1 MSKIK
6 WVSMLL
12 MCLFMFGC
20 MAKDIQTELG
30 QPMSEKM
37 VNIYAFIDYSKML
50 SDEVGMLT
58 SDLYDRGYIDKEEK
72 AEVGEVWKKHKR
84 YHNLLQEEYMLMYE
98 KVNDGEE
105 IDDYSRIYAL
115 TKKIV
120 EETNVLEKLMEK
132 VFGDIYVPD
141 TLISRIYE
149 LYVLINEIETMEL
162 EE

>member
-6 WVSMLL
+6 WVGMLL

-20 MAKDIQTELG
+20 MAKDIQTESG
-30 QPMSEKM
+30 QPMDEKM
-37 VNIYAFIDYSKML
+37 VNIYAFIDYSQLL
-50 SDEVGMLT
+50 SEEVAMLT
-58 SDLYDRGYIDKEEK
+58 SDLYNRGHIDEKEKE
-72 AEVGEVWKKHKR
+72 EVGEVWKKHKR

-98 KVNDGEE
+98 KINDGEE
-105 IDDYSRIYAL
+105 IDDYSRIYTL

-120 EETNVLEKLMEK
+120 EETNVLEKMMEK
-132 VFGDIYVPD
+132 VFSDIYVPD